1 MAWRDDQT
9 IHQYR
14 SFVYLF
20 CPRKPTYLTFSFS
33 LCLSL
38 LLLPGISVKTQEL
51 QLLKYVVF
59 FICNCVLSWL
69 VPLSQQLQSV
79 YRFFAFFEFS
89 STAFI
94 IFVIKYKEPF
104 KSLSNHHQDST
115 PHWKYIMIPSAL
127 LATIPL
133 LWKPMPDDA
142 YTINNYLIGGSFWE
156 TKNFLFLQLFRWTSL
171 FGQNLQAMAIFP
183 QLVVL
188 RNYRLV
194 EDLISKYLL
203 VLGLESILGI
213 FTARR
218 ALQNVD
224 VFGIR
229 FPAFVAR
236 IVQALV
242 CADFFYE
249 YFRAHRLIRPWCP
262 NREQEDPLVF
272 ELTSSSR
279 DERIAG
285 ENNTTVQREHL
296 LGTTT
301 TD

>member
-1 MAWRDDQT
+1 
-9 IHQYR
+9 
-14 SFVYLF
+14 
-20 CPRKPTYLTFSFS
+20 
-33 LCLSL
+33 
-38 LLLPGISVKTQEL
+38 
-51 QLLKYVVF
+51 
-59 FICNCVLSWL
+59 
-69 VPLSQQLQSV
+69 
-79 YRFFAFFEFS
+79 
-89 STAFI
+89 
-94 IFVIKYKEPF
+94 
-104 KSLSNHHQDST
+104 
-115 PHWKYIMIPSAL
+115 
-127 LATIPL
+127 
-133 LWKPMPDDA
+133 
-142 YTINNYLIGGSFWE
+142 
-156 TKNFLFLQLFRWTSL
+156 
-171 FGQNLQAMAIFP
+171 MAIFP

-213 FTARR
+213 FIAGR
-218 ALQNVD
+218 ALQYAD

-229 FPAFVAR
+229 VLTFVAK

-272 ELTSSSR
+272 ELMSSSR
-279 DERIAG
+279 DERVAG
-285 ENNTTVQREHL
+285 ENSTTAQQEHL